1 MSVHRLDIIMINTIK
16 NIVTQP
22 LYFIFDYSIRKFSVV
37 ISLFLLILLL
47 IGVNLYINNTM
58 SFSLLD
64 QKSVIEEEISENT
77 TNTVIIKKGDT
88 LYSILKKEAIS
99 NENIQKITQIAKS
112 ENLTLLQIGKT
123 ITFEY
128 TINLLEE
135 EEEELATEQKL
146 LNMLS
151 FEIDNIKS
159 VDIIKSEN
167 DFSVQVNSAPLTKL
181 ITKYEAV
188 IDSNVISS
196 LKKAGLSSNS
206 IISLINTYS
215 HQIDFQRQI
224 HPGDKITVITEKFVT
239 PDSKLS
245 HHGEIIY
252 SSIQSRG
259 NDYTI
264 YRYSPTGKKGQYD
277 FFSDKGIS
285 TKSTLL
291 KTPIKV
297 VRISS
302 KFGYRKKHPV
312 HGYGAMH
319 QGVDFAAP
327 IGTPIYAAGSG
338 VVEFVGWGS
347 GYGRIVVIKHNKS
360 LSTAYAHASK
370 FAKGLK
376 KGSKVK
382 QGDVIAFVGVSG
394 KVTGAHLHYEVRQNG
409 KKINPEKFKSTPNIQ
424 LVGNELVKFN
434 KFKNQILRLAA
445 KLDGDIE
452 IAASDIKEVKLF

>member
-1 MSVHRLDIIMINTIK
+1 MINTIK
-16 NIVTQP
+16 NIVTWP
-22 LYFIFDYSIRKFSVV
+22 LSLVFDYSLRKFSFF
-37 ISLFLLILLL
+37 ISLVLLALLL
-47 IGVNLYINNTM
+47 LAINLYINNM
-58 SFSLLD
+58 SFSLLN
-64 QKSVIEEEISENT
+64 QKLVVEEEVSEST
-77 TNTVIIKKGDT
+77 TSTVVIQKGDT
-88 LYSILKKEAIS
+88 LSNILKKENIDS
-99 NENIQKITQIAKS
+99 DDIQKITKIAES
-112 ENLTLLQIGKT
+112 ENLTLLKIGKT

-128 TINLLEE
+128 TINLIEKDG
-135 EEEELATEQKL
+135 EELAIEQKV

-159 VDIIKSEN
+159 INIIKSEN
-167 DFSVQVNSAPLTKL
+167 DFSAQVNSVPLTKL
-181 ITKYEAV
+181 ITKYETT

-252 SSIQSRG
+252 SSIQSQG
-259 NDYTI
+259 NKYTI
-264 YRYSPTGKKGQYD
+264 YRYSPTGKKEQYE
-277 FFSDKGIS
+277 FFSEDGKS

-302 KFGYRKKHPV
+302 TFGYRDKHPV

-319 QGVDFAAP
+319 EGVDFAAP
-327 IGTPIYAAGSG
+327 IGTPIYSAGSG
-338 VVEFVGWGS
+338 TVEFIGWAS
-347 GYGRIVVIKHNKS
+347 GYGRIVVIKHNNS

-370 FAKGLK
+370 FANGLK
-376 KGSKVK
+376 KGSSVR
-382 QGDVIAFVGVSG
+382 QGDTIAFVGTSG
-394 KVTGAHLHYEVRQNG
+394 NVTGAHLHYEVRENG
-409 KKINPEKFKSTPNIQ
+409 KKINPANFKSTPSIQ
-424 LVGNELVKFN
+424 LTGMELAKFN
-434 KFKNQILRLAA
+434 KFKNQISRLES
-445 KLDGDIE
+445 KLDGNIE
-452 IAASDIKEVKLF
+452 IAAAELKEVNLF

>member
-1 MSVHRLDIIMINTIK
+1 MINTIK
-16 NIVTQP
+16 NIVTWP
-22 LYFIFDYSIRKFSVV
+22 LSLVFDYSLRKFSFF
-37 ISLFLLILLL
+37 ISLVLLALLL
-47 IGVNLYINNTM
+47 LAINLYINNM
-58 SFSLLD
+58 SFSLLN
-64 QKSVIEEEISENT
+64 QKLVVEEEVSEST
-77 TNTVIIKKGDT
+77 TSTVVIQKGDT
-88 LYSILKKEAIS
+88 LSNILKKENIDS
-99 NENIQKITQIAKS
+99 EDIQKITKIAES
-112 ENLTLLQIGKT
+112 ENLTLLKIGKT

-128 TINLLEE
+128 TINLIEKDG
-135 EEEELATEQKL
+135 EELAIEQKV

-159 VDIIKSEN
+159 INIIKSEN
-167 DFSVQVNSAPLTKL
+167 DFSAQVNSVPLTKL
-181 ITKYEAV
+181 ITKYETT

-252 SSIQSRG
+252 SSIQSQG
-259 NDYTI
+259 NKYTI
-264 YRYSPTGKKGQYD
+264 YRYSPTGKKEQYE
-277 FFSDKGIS
+277 FFSEDGKS

-302 KFGYRKKHPV
+302 TFGYRDKHPV

-319 QGVDFAAP
+319 EGVDFAAP
-327 IGTPIYAAGSG
+327 IGTPIYSAGSG
-338 VVEFVGWGS
+338 TVEFIGWAS
-347 GYGRIVVIKHNKS
+347 GYGRIVVIKHNNS

-370 FAKGLK
+370 FANGLK
-376 KGSKVK
+376 KGSSVR
-382 QGDVIAFVGVSG
+382 QGDTIAFVGTSG
-394 KVTGAHLHYEVRQNG
+394 NVTGAHLHYEVRENG
-409 KKINPEKFKSTPNIQ
+409 KKINPANFKSTPSIQ
-424 LVGNELVKFN
+424 LTGMELAKFN
-434 KFKNQILRLAA
+434 KFKNQISRLES
-445 KLDGDIE
+445 KLDGNIE
-452 IAASDIKEVKLF
+452 IAAAELKEVNLF

>member
-1 MSVHRLDIIMINTIK
+1 MINTIK
-16 NIVTQP
+16 NIVTWP
-22 LYFIFDYSIRKFSVV
+22 LSLVFDYSLRKFSFF
-37 ISLFLLILLL
+37 ISLVLLALLL
-47 IGVNLYINNTM
+47 LAINLYINNM
-58 SFSLLD
+58 SFSLLN
-64 QKSVIEEEISENT
+64 QKLVVEEEVSEST
-77 TNTVIIKKGDT
+77 TSTVVIQKGDT
-88 LYSILKKEAIS
+88 LSNILKKENIDS
-99 NENIQKITQIAKS
+99 EDIQKITKIAES
-112 ENLTLLQIGKT
+112 ENLTLLKIGKT

-128 TINLLEE
+128 TINLIEKDG
-135 EEEELATEQKL
+135 EELAIEQKV

-159 VDIIKSEN
+159 INIIKSEN
-167 DFSVQVNSAPLTKL
+167 DFSAQVNSVPLTKL
-181 ITKYEAV
+181 ITKYETT

-252 SSIQSRG
+252 SSIQSQG
-259 NDYTI
+259 NKYTI
-264 YRYSPTGKKGQYD
+264 YRYSPTGKKEQYE
-277 FFSDKGIS
+277 FFSEDGKS

-302 KFGYRKKHPV
+302 TFGYRDKHPV

-319 QGVDFAAP
+319 EGVDFAAP
-327 IGTPIYAAGSG
+327 IGTPIYSAGSG
-338 VVEFVGWGS
+338 TVEFIGWAS
-347 GYGRIVVIKHNKS
+347 GYGRIVVIKHNNS

-370 FAKGLK
+370 FANGLK
-376 KGSKVK
+376 KGSSVR
-382 QGDVIAFVGVSG
+382 QGDTIAFVGTSG
-394 KVTGAHLHYEVRQNG
+394 NVTGAHLHYEVREME
-409 KKINPEKFKSTPNIQ
+409 KKSIQ
-424 LVGNELVKFN
+424 QTL
-434 KFKNQILRLAA
+434 NQLLAY
-445 KLDGDIE
+445 
-452 IAASDIKEVKLF
+452 S